1 MPQGGRDG
9 RAGGRCRVNANER
22 AQHLRPDRDRKR
34 SFCGNCRWIV
44 ASLRE
49 VAGLSESRRRRR
61 KNARLK
67 RQDSNSQE
75 ERNENPVDFTFSELR
90 HDLDQRGPVGAI
102 CVGPQQQRGFGDH

>member
-1 MPQGGRDG
+1 MPQGGRDD

-22 AQHLRPDRDRKR
+22 AQHLRPDRDRKL

-90 HDLDQRGPVGAI
+90 YDDQLGPVGAI
-102 CVGPQQQRGFGDH
+102 CVGPQQQRCFGDH